1 MWFQSQVVDIIAK
14 HLIERVYLRHVDI
27 ITGSGGVN
35 SGIESLIK
43 FIHCSNTVCTVN
55 DHVLNFIDN
64 FKFLSQF

>member
-1 MWFQSQVVDIIAK
+1 M
-14 HLIERVYLRHVDI
+14 L

-35 SGIESLIK
+35 SGIEPLIK
-43 FIHCSNTVCTVN
+43 FIHCSNTVCTVS